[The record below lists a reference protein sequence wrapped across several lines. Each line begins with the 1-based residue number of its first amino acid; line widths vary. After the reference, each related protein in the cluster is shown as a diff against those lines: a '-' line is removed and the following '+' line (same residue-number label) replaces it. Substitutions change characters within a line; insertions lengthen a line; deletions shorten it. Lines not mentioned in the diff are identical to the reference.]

1 MITFCK
7 WVMKNEHFLK
17 KFIWT
22 WIRQII
28 SKFNSKS
35 WIKTVLVATSLT
47 SFSFRAERRKYTN
60 APTLCRLWPSVDDD
74 DGDYT
79 LAPPGHIAIAIEV
92 QWLQSTARV
101 REKTWRFLVTSPLRL
116 PQIFPA
122 FRKNPIQFFAKLWI
136 PLEVWSA
143 RKLDRIWIYAR
154 GCMNS
159 NQSTIQYKA
168 RIRINSSRPL
178 AALLCYH
185 T

>member
-1 MITFCK
+1 MSTFRRSSY
-7 WVMKNEHFLK
+7 ELE
-17 KFIWT
+17 

-101 REKTWRFLVTSPLRL
+101 REKTWRFLVTSPLGL
-116 PQIFPA
+116 PQILPA
-122 FRKNPIQFFAKLWI
+122 FRKNPIQFFCK
-136 PLEVWSA
+136 V
-143 RKLDRIWIYAR
+143 
-154 GCMNS
+154 
-159 NQSTIQYKA
+159 
-168 RIRINSSRPL
+168 INSSWGVIGSKTWQNMNICAWMHEFQSEHHSIQSPDQN
-178 AALLCYH
+178 
-185 T
+185 

>member
-7 WVMKNEHFLK
+7 WAMKHEHFLLS
-17 KFIWT
+17 WAPEAWRET
-22 WIRQII
+22 LR
-28 SKFNSKS
+28 KS
-35 WIKTVLVATSLT
+35 
-47 SFSFRAERRKYTN
+47 TN
-60 APTLCRLWPSVDDD
+60 APITFTVIRPDDPLLV
-74 DGDYT
+74 GYG
-79 LAPPGHIAIAIEV
+79 LAWMMMTVITPLPHLA
-92 QWLQSTARV
+92 T
-101 REKTWRFLVTSPLRL
+101 LRL
-116 PQIFPA
+116 RLKCNDYSPPPELEEKQSSVLKDSLWLHHFASPKSSWPFEKISF
-122 FRKNPIQFFAKLWI
+122 NFFAKLWI